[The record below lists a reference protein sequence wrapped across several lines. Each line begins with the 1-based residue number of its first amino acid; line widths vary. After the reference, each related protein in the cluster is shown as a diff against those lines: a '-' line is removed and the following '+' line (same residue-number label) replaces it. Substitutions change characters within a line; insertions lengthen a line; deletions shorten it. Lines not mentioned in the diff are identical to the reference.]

1 LPIRPSSPPSP
12 EAGNYT
18 NGRTAASSTTNGA
31 LNDSAPLN
39 GRGVKPPVSE
49 PAPSADAAFVS
60 DVPFDMDDIPRPRSL
75 RLQVRFLRG
84 VVFAAWLF
92 VRAIFWF
99 VYVKRYLPD
108 YIEQSSVKRWQRYA
122 REYRG
127 FATSMG
133 GVFIKLGQFMSTRVD
148 IIPETIVNE
157 LRGLQDEVP
166 TLDFKVIRRVLDQ
179 ELGSI
184 ERRFEWIE
192 ETPIA
197 AASLGQAH
205 RAKLHTGERVVIKIQ
220 RPRIREICYTDLATV
235 RIVSRVAGRIPFIAR
250 RANTVG
256 LVREFGAGL
265 LEELSYYH
273 EARNARRFYEIFKN
287 DMGVYIPEIHLEH
300 STDHVLTME
309 DVTSLKLNEPES
321 LVAAG
326 ISPKDVAKRLMDTY
340 LTMIFE
346 QRVFHAD
353 PHPGNLFIYPLPV
366 DDVQPY
372 VDRGGG
378 RPFYLI
384 FIDFGMTG
392 RLTREITEGIVSTLG
407 AVVSRDPDRLVD
419 SYAKLGFILPGAD
432 LRRIKEA
439 AKAAFDA
446 VWGMN
451 MSELREQSFE
461 DASRLAFEFNDLIK
475 SMPFY
480 LPQDFIYLGR
490 TVSILS
496 GMATSLDPTFNPWHE
511 IEPYTRKLI
520 SNGFLGADA
529 VTRQTSAPALIGDT
543 VRGALK
549 EVMRATTP
557 INPTLQLIEELRS
570 GDLRVTSDPSY
581 SYKLYMA
588 RMESRSRAQ
597 SRAILFGAALIAS
610 AVFYVNGEVMLA
622 GAGALY
628 CAGSALYGWLR
639 GS

>member
-1 LPIRPSSPPSP
+1 M
-12 EAGNYT
+12 
-18 NGRTAASSTTNGA
+18 NGA
-31 LNDSAPLN
+31 LNGSAPQ
-39 GRGVKPPVSE
+39 
-49 PAPSADAAFVS
+49 PAPTSDRSEKPHVSAPEAGAAAFTS
-60 DVPFDMDDIPRPRSL
+60 DVPFDMDAIPRPRSL
-75 RLQVRFLRG
+75 RLQIRFVRG
-84 VVFAAWLF
+84 VAFAAWLF

-99 VYVKRYLPD
+99 VYVKRYFPD
-108 YIEQSSVKRWQRYA
+108 YVEHSAVKRWQRYA
-122 REYRG
+122 REYRH
-127 FATSMG
+127 FATAMG

-148 IIPETIVNE
+148 IIPETVVAE

-166 TLDFKVIRRVLDQ
+166 TLDFKIIRRVLDQ

-184 ERRFEWIE
+184 ERRFAWIE

-235 RIVSRVAGRIPFIAR
+235 RIVAAVAQRVPFIAR
-250 RANTVG
+250 RANTPG
-256 LVREFGAGL
+256 LAREFGAGL

-273 EARNARRFYEIFKN
+273 EAQNARRFYEIFKN

-309 DVTSLKLNEPES
+309 DVTSLKLNEPEA

-326 ISPKDVAKRLMDTY
+326 INPKDVAKRMMDTY
-340 LTMIFE
+340 LKMIFE
-346 QRVFHAD
+346 ERVFHAD

-366 DDVQPY
+366 DNVEPY
-372 VDRGGG
+372 LERGGG

-392 RLTREITEGIVSTLG
+392 RLTREISEGIVSTLS
-407 AVVSRDPDRLVD
+407 AVVSRDPDKLVD
-419 SYAKLGFILPGAD
+419 SYVKLGFILPGAD

-439 AKAAFDA
+439 SKAAFDA

-451 MSELREQSFE
+451 MSELRDQSFE

-520 SNGFLGADA
+520 SNGFLGESGARG
-529 VTRQTSAPALIGDT
+529 VSAPAILGET

-549 EVMRATTP
+549 EVMKAATP

-581 SYKLYMA
+581 AYKLYMA
-588 RMESRSRAQ
+588 RMENRSRAQ
-597 SRAILFGAALIAS
+597 TRAILFGTVLIAS
-610 AVFYVNGEVMLA
+610 AVFYVNGEVFIA
-622 GAGALY
+622 GLGAIY